1 MKNHVKH
8 LVLAAGFGLCAAA
21 TGFAQSTLT
30 LAQYDFNQGIPV
42 ASWAWQSITVPEAAN
57 LTTFGFEWNGST
69 GDMTATARVDVL
81 TGEGLGGTLVASAAG
96 SVVPVTEGPLQ
107 GFNFFTADFGNL
119 PLSAG
124 QYTLYVHDPS
134 AQLDLLYT
142 DAEVYSGGKFGSDFT
157 GDTSGAATF
166 VTPVPI
172 PEPSMLALLGL
183 GAAGLFIARRR
194 KRTRKH
200 AA

>member
-1 MKNHVKH
+1 MKNHIKH
-8 LVLAAGFGLCAAA
+8 LVMAVGVGLCAA
-21 TGFAQSTLT
+21 TTVFAQSTLT

-107 GFNFFTADFGNL
+107 GYNFFSADFGNL

-124 QYTLYVHDPS
+124 QYTLYVHDLS
-134 AQLDLLYT
+134 AELDLLYT
-142 DAEVYSGGKFGSDFT
+142 DADAYSGGKFASDVT
-157 GDTSGAATF
+157 GDAGGDATF
-166 VTPVPI
+166 VTPVPV
-172 PEPSMLALLGL
+172 PEPSALVLVGL
-183 GAAGLFIARRR
+183 GAAGLLTARRR
-194 KRTRKH
+194 KSTRKH